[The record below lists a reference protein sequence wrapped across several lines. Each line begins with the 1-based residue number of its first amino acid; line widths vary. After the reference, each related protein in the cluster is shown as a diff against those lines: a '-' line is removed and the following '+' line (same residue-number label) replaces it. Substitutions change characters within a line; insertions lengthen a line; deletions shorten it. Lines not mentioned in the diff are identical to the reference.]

1 MPGTS
6 VSCSQ
11 GKTTMSNI
19 DPETTALLLIG
30 YQRDYFDADG
40 ILYGV
45 VEEQLRSSNTLVNT
59 LSLIDAY
66 KGTDM
71 TMVRTPLVF
80 SEDYS
85 ELENPIGILKT
96 IRDVEAFRDGT
107 TGAETIDAISAYG
120 DRIQEVRG
128 KLGFNAFAHTDL
140 EEMLRERNVDT
151 VIIAGCVTSICIN
164 ATALHAFEAGF
175 NVTILSDCT
184 SSRTTVEQEFFCDT
198 VFPLFARVRTCGEV
212 IAEAPTG

>member
-1 MPGTS
+1 MP
-6 VSCSQ
+6 
-11 GKTTMSNI
+11 NI

-30 YQRDYFDADG
+30 YQRDYFDSDG

-45 VEEQLRSSNTLVNT
+45 VEEQLRSSDTLANTI
-59 LSLIDAY
+59 SLIDAY
-66 KGTDM
+66 KETCM

-80 SEDYS
+80 SENYG

-96 IRDVEAFRDGT
+96 IRDVEAFRAGT

-120 DRIQEVRG
+120 DRIDEVRG

-140 EEMLRERNVDT
+140 EKMLRDRNIDS

-175 NVTILSDCT
+175 GVTILSDCT

-198 VFPLFARVRTCGEV
+198 VFPLFAQVRTSKDV
-212 IAEAPTG
+212 IAEAPA

>member
-1 MPGTS
+1 MAD
-6 VSCSQ
+6 
-11 GKTTMSNI
+11 I
-19 DPETTALLLIG
+19 DPKSTALLLIG
-30 YQRDYFDADG
+30 YQRDYFDSDG

-45 VEEQLRSSNTLVNT
+45 VEEQLRSSDTLANT

-66 KGTDM
+66 KETGM

-80 SEDYS
+80 SENYG

-96 IRDVEAFRDGT
+96 IRDVEAFRAGT

-120 DRIQEVRG
+120 DRIDEVRG

-140 EEMLRERNVDT
+140 EKMLRERNIDS

-175 NVTILSDCT
+175 GVTILSDCT

-198 VFPLFARVRTCGEV
+198 VFPLFAQVRTSKDV
-212 IAEAPTG
+212 IAEAPA

>member
-1 MPGTS
+1 MAD
-6 VSCSQ
+6 
-11 GKTTMSNI
+11 I
-19 DPETTALLLIG
+19 DPKTTALLLIG
-30 YQRDYFDADG
+30 YQRDYFDSDG

-45 VEEQLRSSNTLVNT
+45 VEEQLRSSDTLANT

-66 KGTDM
+66 KETGM

-80 SEDYS
+80 SENYG

-96 IRDVEAFRDGT
+96 IRDVEAFRAGT

-120 DRIQEVRG
+120 DRIDEVRG

-140 EEMLRERNVDT
+140 EKMLRERNIDS

-175 NVTILSDCT
+175 GVTILSDCT

-198 VFPLFARVRTCGEV
+198 VFPLFAQVRTSKEV
-212 IAEAPTG
+212 IAEAPA

>member
-1 MPGTS
+1 MAD
-6 VSCSQ
+6 
-11 GKTTMSNI
+11 I
-19 DPETTALLLIG
+19 DPKSTALLLIG
-30 YQRDYFDADG
+30 YQRDYFDSDG

-45 VEEQLRSSNTLVNT
+45 VEEQLRSSDTLANT

-66 KGTDM
+66 KETGM

-80 SEDYS
+80 SENYG

-96 IRDVEAFRDGT
+96 IRDVEAFRAGT

-120 DRIQEVRG
+120 DRIDEVRG

-140 EEMLRERNVDT
+140 EKMLRERNIDS

-175 NVTILSDCT
+175 GVTILSDCT

-198 VFPLFARVRTCGEV
+198 VFPLFAQVRTSKDV
-212 IAEAPTG
+212 IAEASA

>member
-1 MPGTS
+1 MAD
-6 VSCSQ
+6 
-11 GKTTMSNI
+11 I
-19 DPETTALLLIG
+19 DPKSTALLLIG
-30 YQRDYFDADG
+30 YQRDYFDSDG

-45 VEEQLRSSNTLVNT
+45 VEEQLRSSDTLANT

-66 KGTDM
+66 KETGM

-80 SEDYS
+80 SENYG

-96 IRDVEAFRDGT
+96 IRDVEAFRAGT

-120 DRIQEVRG
+120 DRIDEVRG

-140 EEMLRERNVDT
+140 EKMLRERNIDS

-175 NVTILSDCT
+175 GVTILSDCT
-184 SSRTTVEQEFFCDT
+184 SSRTPIEQDFFCEN
-198 VFPLFARVRTCGEV
+198 VFPLFAEVRPSTDILPSGSAV
-212 IAEAPTG
+212 G

>member
-1 MPGTS
+1 MAD
-6 VSCSQ
+6 
-11 GKTTMSNI
+11 I
-19 DPETTALLLIG
+19 DPKSTALLLIG
-30 YQRDYFDADG
+30 YQRDYFDSDG

-45 VEEQLRSSNTLVNT
+45 VEEQLRSSDTLANT

-66 KGTDM
+66 KETGM

-80 SEDYS
+80 SENYG

-96 IRDVEAFRDGT
+96 IRDVEAFRAGT

-120 DRIQEVRG
+120 DRIDEVRG

-140 EEMLRERNVDT
+140 EKMLRDRNIDS

-175 NVTILSDCT
+175 GVTILSDCT

-198 VFPLFARVRTCGEV
+198 VFPLFAQVRTSKDV
-212 IAEAPTG
+212 IAEAPA

>member
-1 MPGTS
+1 MP
-6 VSCSQ
+6 
-11 GKTTMSNI
+11 NI

-30 YQRDYFDADG
+30 YQRDYFDSDG

-45 VEEQLRSSNTLVNT
+45 VEEQLRSSDTLANTI
-59 LSLIDAY
+59 SLIDAY
-66 KGTDM
+66 KGTGM

-80 SEDYS
+80 SEDYG

-96 IRDVEAFRDGT
+96 IRDVEAFRAGT

-120 DRIQEVRG
+120 DRIDEVRG

-140 EEMLRERNVDT
+140 EKMLRDRGVDS

-175 NVTILSDCT
+175 GVTILSDCT

-198 VFPLFARVRTCGEV
+198 VFPLFAQVRTSRDV
-212 IAEAPTG
+212 IEEAPV

>member
-1 MPGTS
+1 
-6 VSCSQ
+6 
-11 GKTTMSNI
+11 MSNI

-66 KGTDM
+66 KGTGM

>member
-1 MPGTS
+1 
-6 VSCSQ
+6 
-11 GKTTMSNI
+11 MSNI

-30 YQRDYFDADG
+30 YQRDYFDSDG

-45 VEEQLRSSNTLVNT
+45 VEEQLRSSDTLTNTI
-59 LSLIDAY
+59 SLIDAY
-66 KGTDM
+66 KATGM

-80 SEDYS
+80 SEDYG

-96 IRDVEAFRDGT
+96 IRDVEAFRSGT
-107 TGAETIDAISAYG
+107 TGAETIDEIAAFG
-120 DRIQEVRG
+120 DRIDEVRG
-128 KLGFNAFAHTDL
+128 KLGFNAFAHTNL
-140 EEMLRERNVDT
+140 EKMLRERGIES

-175 NVTILSDCT
+175 GVTILSDCT

-198 VFPLFARVRTCGEV
+198 VFPLFAQVRKSTDL
-212 IAEAPTG
+212 IAEAPA

>member
-1 MPGTS
+1 MPDINP
-6 VSCSQ
+6 
-11 GKTTMSNI
+11 K
-19 DPETTALLLIG
+19 TTALLLIG
-30 YQRDYFDADG
+30 YQRDYFDSDG

-45 VEEQLRSSNTLVNT
+45 VEEQLRSSDTLANT

-66 KGTDM
+66 KETGM

-80 SEDYS
+80 SENYG

-96 IRDVEAFRDGT
+96 IRDVEAFRAGT

-120 DRIQEVRG
+120 DRIDEVRG

-140 EEMLRERNVDT
+140 EKMLRERNIDS

-175 NVTILSDCT
+175 GVTILSDCT

-198 VFPLFARVRTCGEV
+198 VFPLFAQVRTSKDV
-212 IAEAPTG
+212 IAEAPA

>member
-1 MPGTS
+1 MPDINP
-6 VSCSQ
+6 
-11 GKTTMSNI
+11 K
-19 DPETTALLLIG
+19 TTALLLIG
-30 YQRDYFDADG
+30 YQRDYFDSDG

-45 VEEQLRSSNTLVNT
+45 VEEQLRSSDTLANT

-66 KGTDM
+66 KETGM

-80 SEDYS
+80 SENYG

-96 IRDVEAFRDGT
+96 IRDVEAFRAGT

-120 DRIQEVRG
+120 DRIDEVRG

-140 EEMLRERNVDT
+140 EKMLRERNIDS

-175 NVTILSDCT
+175 GVTILSDCT

-198 VFPLFARVRTCGEV
+198 VFPLFAQVRTSKDV
-212 IAEAPTG
+212 IAEASA

>member
-1 MPGTS
+1 MP
-6 VSCSQ
+6 
-11 GKTTMSNI
+11 NI

-30 YQRDYFDADG
+30 YQRDYFDSDG

-45 VEEQLRSSNTLVNT
+45 VEEQLRSSDTLANT

-66 KGTDM
+66 KETGM

-80 SEDYS
+80 SENYG

-96 IRDVEAFRDGT
+96 IRDVEAFRAGT

-120 DRIQEVRG
+120 DRIDEVRG

-140 EEMLRERNVDT
+140 EKMLRERNIDS

-175 NVTILSDCT
+175 GVTILSDCT

-198 VFPLFARVRTCGEV
+198 VFPLFAQVRTSKDV
-212 IAEAPTG
+212 IAEASA

>member
-1 MPGTS
+1 MAD
-6 VSCSQ
+6 
-11 GKTTMSNI
+11 I
-19 DPETTALLLIG
+19 DPKSTALLLIG
-30 YQRDYFDADG
+30 YQRDYFDSDG

-45 VEEQLRSSNTLVNT
+45 VEEQLRSSDTLANT

-66 KGTDM
+66 KETCM

-80 SEDYS
+80 SENYG

-96 IRDVEAFRDGT
+96 IRDVEAFRAGT

-120 DRIQEVRG
+120 DRIDEVRG

-140 EEMLRERNVDT
+140 EKMLRDRNIDS

-175 NVTILSDCT
+175 GVTILSDCT

-198 VFPLFARVRTCGEV
+198 VFPLFAQVRTSKDV
-212 IAEAPTG
+212 IAEAPA